1 MLELR
6 HLHWCRRWR
15 YRPECGLSRD
25 KHTRDLVNKPLNT
38 DICQRIVMHQNENPT
53 GNASS
58 TSGCPW
64 TLFKL
69 FTFMI
74 TFTFV
79 IFSYTGIPELC
90 HLYEIMEKGDFTGCF
105 NFVKCLQSWSC
116 PVRLSYFKC
125 LQSLSCPV
133 RLSYYKCKTRRPTT
147 PLQQS
152 LDVILDLIKLVMVE
166 CKTSVTSIDAADEDM
181 VENHGYLETNTPEIW
196 CTNR

>member
-1 MLELR
+1 
-6 HLHWCRRWR
+6 
-15 YRPECGLSRD
+15 
-25 KHTRDLVNKPLNT
+25 
-38 DICQRIVMHQNENPT
+38 MHQNENPT

-79 IFSYTGIPELC
+79 IFSYTGIPEPC
-90 HLYEIMEKGDFTGCF
+90 HLYEIMAKGDFTGCF
-105 NFVKCLQSWSC
+105 SFVKCLQSWSC

-133 RLSYYKCKTRRPTT
+133 RLSYYKCKTRRSTT

-152 LDVILDLIKLVMVE
+152 LDMILDLIKLVMVE

-181 VENHGYLETNTPEIW
+181 VEKSWLLRDKHTGDLVYKPLNTDICQRIVMDHNENPTGNAFSISGW
-196 CTNR
+196 PWTLFKLFTFMIV